1 MQKLTT
7 TVLVLLLLLSACSGL
22 DTADTIPLQET
33 RNTTVERPDAGDDGG
48 GRSIIAPPQTED
60 TVAASADEA
69 MTDDGSFY
77 RGPETPRDVTFEDY
91 GQNPWVHTGDD
102 ALSTF
107 AVDVDT
113 GSYTIMRKWIS
124 EGLLPPADSVRTEEY
139 VNFFDLGY
147 EAPSRDTFAVYVDGA
162 HTPFA
167 ELEDDY
173 LLRIGIKGREIS
185 ERRRD
190 PITLTFVIDVS
201 GSMADGDRLGLV
213 KDSLAILVESLDED
227 DTVAVV
233 AYNTHADIV
242 LEPTSADEYRTI
254 TRAIDRLEPGGS
266 TNAEEGLML
275 GYDLADE
282 AFDRD
287 GINRVVLLSD
297 GVANVGETGPDGI
310 LERIGRAADN
320 GIDLLTIGVGLG
332 NYNDVLMEQLADRA
346 NGHYRYVDTIDEA
359 ERVFADD
366 LTGTLIT
373 IARDVKIQVEFDQET
388 VKWYRLVGFENRDVA
403 DEDFRNDRVD
413 GGEIGAGHSVT
424 ALYQIEL
431 EEGVGS
437 RDSLGQVTIRWN
449 DSAGDDVREVSGEIT
464 ADSLADS
471 WTDTDPHFRLA
482 ASVAAYAEAL
492 KDVGDR
498 GDYQLED
505 VANEVDRIA
514 NLLDDPD
521 VDDLVRLI
529 DRSTRLFERSRRRQQ
544 GAGRLYGR
552 HPARPVGSCHGQRHR
567 LKSQANH
574 RRHRQV
580 ARLPDVHP
588 RSPGRSGRNLSRRGN
603 DLRQRVWIR
612 RPGRRQ
618 AGDPRYP
625 IPHRFALEDVH
636 SDGSDATGSRRR
648 PPVGRPC
655 GRPSALVPGRKR
667 RQPRTRHA
675 PSTVESFERPHPRW
689 RHRTLAS

>member
-1 MQKLTT
+1 MRKLTA
-7 TVLVLLLLLSACSGL
+7 TVVVLLLLLSACSGQ

-33 RNTTVERPDAGDDGG
+33 RNTTAERPDVDDGAG
-48 GRSIIAPPQTED
+48 GRSIIAPPQAED
-60 TVAASADEA
+60 TLAASAGEA
-69 MTDDGSFY
+69 MTDDGFSY
-77 RGPETPRDVTFEDY
+77 RGPETARDVTFEDY

-113 GSYTIMRKWIS
+113 GSYTIMRKWIG

-190 PITLTFVIDVS
+190 PVTLTFVIDVS

-213 KDSLAILVESLDED
+213 RDSLAILVESLDED

-242 LEPTSADEYRTI
+242 LQPTSADEYRTI

-287 GINRVVLLSD
+287 GINKVVLLSD

-310 LERIGRAADN
+310 LERISRAADS

-437 RDSLGQVTIRWN
+437 RDSLGRVTIRWN
-449 DSAGDDVREVSGEIT
+449 DSAGDDFREVSGEIT
-464 ADSLADS
+464 ADSLANS

-492 KDVGDR
+492 KEVRDR

-505 VANEVDRIA
+505 VADEVDRIA

-529 DRSTRLFERSRRRQQ
+529 DRSTRLFER
-544 GAGRLYGR
+544 
-552 HPARPVGSCHGQRHR
+552 
-567 LKSQANH
+567 
-574 RRHRQV
+574 
-580 ARLPDVHP
+580 
-588 RSPGRSGRNLSRRGN
+588 
-603 DLRQRVWIR
+603 
-612 RPGRRQ
+612 
-618 AGDPRYP
+618 
-625 IPHRFALEDVH
+625 
-636 SDGSDATGSRRR
+636 
-648 PPVGRPC
+648 
-655 GRPSALVPGRKR
+655 
-667 RQPRTRHA
+667 
-675 PSTVESFERPHPRW
+675 
-689 RHRTLAS
+689 